1 MSKLTKI
8 DNMWLTYA
16 LRTLAIM
23 CLVVIVFNILLSLIP
38 GSLGWFFANYIP
50 AIVASFVLLSI
61 FILRFRYS
69 VFQVEYEIITL
80 RDVPL
85 FKKLPLSGYYNG
97 ASEFPRRMLKEF
109 GFKEKGLRKILVI
122 KTISNTNEE
131 KTRKLNVTFL
141 SKSKRDKI
149 YSILDK
155 IKRKNEKQNNLNDS
169 VA

>member
-8 DNMWLTYA
+8 DNMWLTYV
-16 LRTLAIM
+16 LRTLAVT
-23 CLVVIVFNILLSLIP
+23 CLAVIVFNILLSLIP
-38 GSLGWFFANYIP
+38 GSLGWFFANYFP
-50 AIVASFVLLSI
+50 AFIASIVLIVILSM
-61 FILRFRYS
+61 RFRYC
-69 VFQVEYEIITL
+69 VFQIEYEIITL

-97 ASEFPRRMLKEF
+97 ASEFPRRMLKAFEF
-109 GFKEKGLRKILVI
+109 QNKGLKNTLVI

-131 KTRKLNVTFL
+131 KVRKLNVTYL

-155 IKRKNEKQNNLNDS
+155 IRRKNEKQSDLNGR

>member
-8 DNMWLTYA
+8 DNMWLTYL
-16 LRTLAIM
+16 LRTLAI
-23 CLVVIVFNILLSLIP
+23 VSVFVIVFNMLLSLIP
-38 GSLGWFFANYIP
+38 GSIGWLFADYIP
-50 AIVASFVLLSI
+50 ALIAASVLFCI
-61 FILRFRYS
+61 FSMRFRYC
-69 VFQVEYEIITL
+69 VFQIEYEIITL

-109 GFKEKGLRKILVI
+109 SFESKGLKKTLII

-141 SKSKRDKI
+141 SQSKRDKI
-149 YSILDK
+149 QSILEK
-155 IKRKNEKQNNLNDS
+155 IKNKNQKQGNLDGRE
-169 VA
+169 V